1 MRDTSRTYL
10 LDPALLEDLSD
21 LQVRAHRDGLAQRAY
36 QQDDKQAGQLLYKIL
51 GSRLYYRGFDVAEER
66 GRLCFLFHERK

>member
-21 LQVRAHRDGLAQRAY
+21 LQVRAHRDSLAQRAY

-51 GSRLYYRGFDVAEER
+51 GSRLYYRGFSSAEER